1 MTRAMEYGGTG
12 RTICVI
18 ALMLALLWPLESIAQ
33 TAPAPPP
40 VTASTSVGHA
50 AIKGLTLKAALTLS
64 SLTVF
69 YVGTGSAVAS
79 GLLTA
84 LVSAASYSVY
94 VTNEYLWDRYSPNTN
109 VSANDQSFSTTSSL
123 SRNTLKFLTFKPT
136 VMAVD
141 WGTIYLY
148 TGSLTSM
155 FTMGP
160 AMSLT
165 APVIFYL
172 NNTAWDWYDWHATPP
187 AAAPSS
193 STASA
198 PTAAPA
204 LAARQ

>member
-1 MTRAMEYGGTG
+1 
-12 RTICVI
+12 
-18 ALMLALLWPLESIAQ
+18 MLALLWPLESIAQ
-33 TAPAPPP
+33 TAPATPPAA
-40 VTASTSVGHA
+40 ASASVGHA
-50 AIKGLTLKAALTLS
+50 ATKGLTLKAALALS
-64 SLTVF
+64 SLTLF

-79 GLLTA
+79 GLLTV
-84 LVSAASYSVY
+84 LVSGASYTVY

-109 VSANDQSFSTTSSL
+109 VSANNQSFSTTSSI

-141 WGTIYLY
+141 WSTIYLY

-155 FTMGP
+155 FTLGP

-165 APVIFYL
+165 SPIIFYL

-187 AAAPSS
+187 AAAPGPSS
-193 STASA
+193 ASA
-198 PTAAPA
+198 STST